1 MENGVKGEIVNGVF
15 FVAMSEKCSIF
26 AFGNKMLLWVV
37 GQVNGFSLR
46 RWLNLNEWNPFC

>member
-1 MENGVKGEIVNGVF
+1 MKHGVKGEIVNGVF
-15 FVAMSEKCSIF
+15 FVAKLEKCSIF